1 MEKIDLHL
9 SDQSLQVLV
18 PFNCSIDCK
27 TGPAISY
34 NTPCQ
39 PSEETKALETSGS
52 GYDLSRD
59 PVKVDMCHQ

>member
-1 MEKIDLHL
+1 MVAVGI
-9 SDQSLQVLV
+9 
-18 PFNCSIDCK
+18 
-27 TGPAISY
+27 TGPVISY

-59 PVKVDMCHQ
+59 PVKVDMCHQEWHAKDSNFFGIASES

>member
-1 MEKIDLHL
+1 MHL

-18 PFNCSIDCK
+18 PFNCSIDC
-27 TGPAISY
+27 SRY
-34 NTPCQ
+34 NGTCDFIQHTCQ